1 MLEQRYQSNNIW
13 ETHFGTVQSWS
24 FDISWLSL
32 RSERQL
38 FSNWY
43 QITKQHKIFIN
54 STSLVSVKSTIQ
66 ILKILTD
73 RLPLINH
80 RNSQNVH
87 EKSCNP
93 HQQPPTPVQF
103 DTTFRRHYSFSKLNY
118 LVIMYNSCILQIS
131 IISSNRKIFRD
142 CFISGFEGLRS
153 SRWWNELDPIGIEEE
168 AKEDE
173 WEKREFVKR
182 PRGLCATRRQSPSI
196 YWSRG

>member
-1 MLEQRYQSNNIW
+1 MDDRIFKNN
-13 ETHFGTVQSWS
+13 
-24 FDISWLSL
+24 
-32 RSERQL
+32 
-38 FSNWY
+38 
-43 QITKQHKIFIN
+43 
-54 STSLVSVKSTIQ
+54 TSLVSVKSTIQ

-80 RNSQNVH
+80 QNSQNVH

-93 HQQPPTPVQF
+93 HQQPPTQVQF
-103 DTTFRRHYSFSKLNY
+103 DITFRHYSFSKLNY
-118 LVIMYNSCILQIS
+118 LAIMYNSSILQIS
-131 IISSNRKIFRD
+131 IIFSNRKIFQD
-142 CFISGFEGLRS
+142 CFIFSFEGLRS

-168 AKEDE
+168 AKGDA